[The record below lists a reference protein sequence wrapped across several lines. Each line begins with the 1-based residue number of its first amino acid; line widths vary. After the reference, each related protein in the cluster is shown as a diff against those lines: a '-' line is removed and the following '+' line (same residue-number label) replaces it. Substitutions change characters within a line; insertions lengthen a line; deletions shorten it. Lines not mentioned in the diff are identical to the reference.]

1 MTLAE
6 AAATGDRPIAL
17 RALRDRLAVD
27 IDVCVSARDVSSL
40 SQRFMDVLEQ
50 LDALAGKSQQRG
62 TPLDE
67 LKKRRAARTAVS

>member
-1 MTLAE
+1 MK
-6 AAATGDRPIAL
+6 
-17 RALRDRLAVD
+17 ALRDRLAVD

-50 LDALAGKSQQRG
+50 IDSVAGKSQQKG